1 LSPSPKAEALPADL
15 RPNEDPIWLYGDKER
30 QALILSRLDAK
41 GNRSFYYLPVSGLA
55 QAPDGQVTFKIISW
69 APGMPLKYFED
80 PSFAV
85 PVSERDAWLR
95 SWHTEREWMH
105 AIHMTQY
112 SNALV
117 GLNEQLGHNPLYDRD
132 DGQLSADERLMRR
145 FRQRQRRL
153 SEADLLILARDHWN
167 FDVKGFNPG
176 GNHGSFFRVSTNAT
190 LMFAGGPATGIPR
203 GGVVTEPYDSLSFIP
218 TVMRMMGKTDDDNVP
233 VPELREK
240 GFRRFPGRVITE
252 IMPAAAAHAK

>member
-1 LSPSPKAEALPADL
+1 
-15 RPNEDPIWLYGDKER
+15 
-30 QALILSRLDAK
+30 
-41 GNRSFYYLPVSGLA
+41 
-55 QAPDGQVTFKIISW
+55 
-69 APGMPLKYFED
+69 
-80 PSFAV
+80 
-85 PVSERDAWLR
+85 
-95 SWHTEREWMH
+95 MH

-112 SNALV
+112 SNALI
-117 GLNEQLGHNPLYDRD
+117 GIYEQLSHHPLYDRD
-132 DGQLSADERLMRR
+132 DGQLSQDERLLRR

-190 LMFAGGPATGIPR
+190 LMLAGGATTGIPR
-203 GGVVTEPYDSLSFIP
+203 GSVVAEPYDSLSFIP
-218 TVMRMMGKTDDDNVP
+218 TVMRLMGKTDDDNVP

-252 IMPAAAAHAK
+252 LLPPVPATASGPAAAK